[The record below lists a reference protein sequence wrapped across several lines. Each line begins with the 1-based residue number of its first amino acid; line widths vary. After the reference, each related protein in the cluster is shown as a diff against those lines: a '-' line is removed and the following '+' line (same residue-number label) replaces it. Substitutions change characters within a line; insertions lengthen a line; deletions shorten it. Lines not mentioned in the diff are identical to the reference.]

1 MVETKK
7 NRQMADA
14 TIGNIT
20 KKGSH
25 YFQNCIAW
33 EVKLADGTQWYWL
46 TYHVPTVKLVFH

>member
-1 MVETKK
+1 MAETKK
-7 NRQMADA
+7 DRQMADA

-33 EVKLADGTQWYWL
+33 EVETADGIQWYWL